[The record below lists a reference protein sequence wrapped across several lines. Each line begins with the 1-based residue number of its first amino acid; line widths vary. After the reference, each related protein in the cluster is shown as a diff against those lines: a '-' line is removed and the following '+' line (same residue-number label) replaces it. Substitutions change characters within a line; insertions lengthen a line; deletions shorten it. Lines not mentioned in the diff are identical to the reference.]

1 MELNCSNVTKKYVLK
16 KAIDDFTYTFTG
28 GRVYALLGP
37 NGSGKST
44 LMKTI
49 AGLTTP
55 EKGTISFNGHNLTY
69 RDKAHIA
76 YMPTEGYFFPYMN
89 CLDAGNYYKDFFN
102 DFEVDE
108 YMYLLDKMELD
119 PKQKIRTMS
128 SGMLAKMKIAIT
140 MARNA
145 DLIMLDEPFNGIDL
159 IARDKVMETVIQSIS
174 EDMTVIISSHLVDE
188 LEKIVDT
195 AVFMKDGRLVT
206 TIDAESARMEENESL
221 QDAYRRIYTE
231 EENR

>member
-1 MELNCSNVTKKYVLK
+1 
-16 KAIDDFTYTFTG
+16 
-28 GRVYALLGP
+28 
-37 NGSGKST
+37 
-44 LMKTI
+44 
-49 AGLTTP
+49 
-55 EKGTISFNGHNLTY
+55 
-69 RDKAHIA
+69 
-76 YMPTEGYFFPYMN
+76 MPTEGYFFPYMN

-102 DFEVDE
+102 DFEVDK